1 MIKTEIERLVSLL
14 QAMTLQKMEASRNG
28 RQREVLQIQSVQV
41 DIDNKIQELEKQ
53 LAWSNLF
60 FKLSCVATI
69 MLAFQ
74 KVEHGSGSI
83 SGAWSLLKTLQEIVK
98 TSEKQLYGV
107 KITSGCF
114 PTTI

>member
-53 LAWSNLF
+53 LA
-60 FKLSCVATI
+60 
-69 MLAFQ
+69 
-74 KVEHGSGSI
+74 
-83 SGAWSLLKTLQEIVK
+83 
-98 TSEKQLYGV
+98 
-107 KITSGCF
+107 
-114 PTTI
+114 